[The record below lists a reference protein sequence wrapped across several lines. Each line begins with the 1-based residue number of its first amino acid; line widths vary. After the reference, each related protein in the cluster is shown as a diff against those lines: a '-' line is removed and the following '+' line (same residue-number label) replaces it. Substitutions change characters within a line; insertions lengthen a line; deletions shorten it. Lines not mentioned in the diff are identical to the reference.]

1 LSILY
6 TVFIENASILSDVFA
21 FFIKIVGIFVAYKHI
36 VVSIQ
41 KSENTIM
48 DYALMVKSLFCIN

>member
-1 LSILY
+1 
-6 TVFIENASILSDVFA
+6 VFIENASILSDVFA

-48 DYALMVKSLFCIN
+48 DYALMFKALFCIN